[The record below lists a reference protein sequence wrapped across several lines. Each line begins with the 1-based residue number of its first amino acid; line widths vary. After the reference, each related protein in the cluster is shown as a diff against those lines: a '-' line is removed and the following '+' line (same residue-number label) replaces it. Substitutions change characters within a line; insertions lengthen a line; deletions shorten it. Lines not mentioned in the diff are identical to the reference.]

1 MRSLSKEAETKLLA
15 AIERAA
21 ALVNDGMSPNDAIIK
36 SASDAN
42 IESGHVNIMVH
53 AYNTGRTNKQREVGD
68 DTLEKSADFPLADID
83 AVMAALYPSEVKTA
97 AEIHK
102 STAVSTDYAISAAGL
117 LARRNAA
124 LTKAAAAKEALP
136 EKTYAPYPRD
146 EHSAAMREYSRK
158 QSEKRAAEEL
168 RRQTTDA
175 YSKAAVAMETLQ
187 EYFRNPA
194 NMSFPDAVR
203 ETGLRVGDDAVSVLK
218 KLAEVYPYLN
228 KQADSKT
235 DHFGRCEPCELV
247 EQVLQHLDEY
257 NELKKKSEALMPAKV
272 EKKAEP
278 VITTGSILYEPA
290 NAPLTLKEAAGERGS
305 SNPFSFSP
313 RKTLGGLG
321 SSMVGEG
328 FTSVFDQSPDK
339 LRARALMSLTDPEH
353 ERKLHNIR
361 SRGVLHDLILNDPVI
376 SGYDPAEVANAY
388 NELAELAPS
397 FTSSSAVMSS
407 LLRKRLQAGQL
418 ADFDLKQIVDL
429 ESAKTEQKKNIAE
442 AQSQQQQAQVSG

>member
-21 ALVNDGMSPNDAIIK
+21 ALVNDGMAPNDAIIK

-42 IESGHVNIMVH
+42 IQSGHVNIMVH
-53 AYNTGRTNKQREVGD
+53 AYNTGRTNKQRELGG
-68 DTLEKSADFPLADID
+68 DTLEKSADFPLADVD
-83 AVMAALYPSEVKTA
+83 VVMAALYPTEVKTA
-97 AEIHK
+97 AEIHRD
-102 STAVSTDYAISAAGL
+102 TTVSTDYAISAAGL
-117 LARRNAA
+117 LSRRNAA
-124 LTKAAAAKEALP
+124 LTKAAAAQEVLP
-136 EKTYAPYPRD
+136 EKTYQPYPRD
-146 EHSAAMREYSRK
+146 EHAAAMRDYSRR
-158 QSEKRAAEEL
+158 QAEKRAAEEL

-203 ETGLRVGDDAVSVLK
+203 ETGLRLGDEAVSVLK

-228 KQADSKT
+228 KQADSKN
-235 DHFGRCEPCELV
+235 DYFGRCEPCELV
-247 EQVLQHLDEY
+247 EQVMQHLDEY
-257 NELKKKSEALMPAKV
+257 NELKKKSEALTPAKVV
-272 EKKAEP
+272 EKKAAP
-278 VITTGSILYEPA
+278 AILTGSILHEPTT
-290 NAPLTLKEAAGERGS
+290 APLTLKEAAGERGG
-305 SNPFSFSP
+305 SNPFSFNP
-313 RKTLGGLG
+313 GKTLSGLG

-376 SGYDPAEVANAY
+376 SGYDPGEVANAY

-429 ESAKTEQKKNIAE
+429 ESAKTEQKKNIAD
-442 AQSQQQQAQVSG
+442 AQKQQIQPSA